1 MKMGRWPKP
10 WADRPAMEPKW
21 AHLATSVPN
30 RLRVCIYAVFQV
42 GLIKGLTMD
51 TLAYISRPLPPSLRH
66 P

>member
-10 WADRPAMEPKW
+10 WTDWPAMEPKW

-30 RLRVCIYAVFQV
+30 RLRVRIYAIFSCRFDQRAHDGHS
-42 GLIKGLTMD
+42 GLYKQTP
-51 TLAYISRPLPPSLRH
+51 APSLRH